1 MARLFI
7 SYRRKDSSGYAQ
19 TLHEDLLQA
28 FPGMEVFRDLE
39 SIAAGED
46 FVDAIERELDR
57 CNVVLV
63 LVGPHWLSMTD
74 AQGKRR
80 LDNPNDP
87 VRMEIARALTR
98 RGVRVIPVL
107 VGGAVMPDAA
117 ELPED
122 LSALGRR
129 NAHEMTDK
137 RWQYDFGELCGVLE
151 KLPGMPMR
159 SAATDSTTQ
168 STANRSA
175 TGDDDLP
182 LPESLKK
189 PVGRVIGAARKVVW
203 GVGIFFTFILI
214 VAVFVGEQEST
225 PEPAPAPAPFV
236 ADDPAPAP
244 VAPVAV
250 ASLPAPAPV
259 PAAPAPEPERDL
271 TGNWTMIDA
280 QGERI
285 PLTLTRQG
293 NDLTLR
299 SPRINVTQHPV
310 WQVYNAVL
318 IQTYGQGVTD
328 IHFEGAGEAHERD
341 VNFALNIFANGNVMI
356 NTGSLSLRVANSSTM
371 TGTLRYNSGE
381 TSVVTLSR
389 SSGAAAN

>member
-63 LVGPHWLSMTD
+63 LIGPHWLSMTD
-74 AQGKRR
+74 AQDKRR

-117 ELPED
+117 ELPEE

-159 SAATDSTTQ
+159 STATDTTVST
-168 STANRSA
+168 NRTV

-182 LPESLKK
+182 LPESFKK
-189 PVGRVIGAARKVVW
+189 PVGRVIGAARKLVW
-203 GVGIFFTFILI
+203 GVGVFFTLIII
-214 VAVFVGEQEST
+214 VAVFVGEEAST
-225 PEPAPAPAPFV
+225 PEPAPAPFV
-236 ADDPAPAP
+236 ADVPAPAP
-244 VAPVAV
+244 AAPVAA
-250 ASLPAPAPV
+250 ASLPAPVA
-259 PAAPAPEPERDL
+259 APEPERDL
-271 TGNWTMIDA
+271 TGNWTMVDA

-328 IHFEGAGEAHERD
+328 IHFEGAGEAHDRD

-356 NTGSLSLRVANSSTM
+356 NAGSLSLRVANSSTM
-371 TGTLRYNSGE
+371 SGMLRYNSGE
-381 TSVVTLSR
+381 TSAVTVSR
-389 SSGAAAN
+389 SHGAAAN

>member
-1 MARLFI
+1 
-7 SYRRKDSSGYAQ
+7 
-19 TLHEDLLQA
+19 
-28 FPGMEVFRDLE
+28 
-39 SIAAGED
+39 
-46 FVDAIERELDR
+46 
-57 CNVVLV
+57 
-63 LVGPHWLSMTD
+63 
-74 AQGKRR
+74 
-80 LDNPNDP
+80 
-87 VRMEIARALTR
+87 
-98 RGVRVIPVL
+98 
-107 VGGAVMPDAA
+107 
-117 ELPED
+117 
-122 LSALGRR
+122 
-129 NAHEMTDK
+129 K

-159 SAATDSTTQ
+159 STATDSATH
-168 STANRSA
+168 STSDRSA

-182 LPESLKK
+182 LPESFRK
-189 PVGRVIGAARKVVW
+189 PVGRVIGAARKFVW
-203 GVGIFFTFILI
+203 GVGIFFTFILV
-214 VAVFVGEQEST
+214 VAVFVGEEETT
-225 PEPAPAPAPFV
+225 PQPAPAPAPFV

-250 ASLPAPAPV
+250 ATLPAPAAPV
-259 PAAPAPEPERDL
+259 PEPEPERDL
-271 TGNWTMIDA
+271 TGNWTMVDA

-328 IHFEGAGEAHERD
+328 VHFEGAGDVYERD

-381 TSVVTLSR
+381 TSVVTVSR

>member
-117 ELPED
+117 ELPEE

-168 STANRSA
+168 SAANRSA

-182 LPESLKK
+182 IPESLKK
-189 PVGRVIGAARKVVW
+189 PVGRVIGAARKFVW
-203 GVGIFFTFILI
+203 GVGIF
-214 VAVFVGEQEST
+214 S
-225 PEPAPAPAPFV
+225 PSSSSSRYSS
-236 ADDPAPAP
+236 
-244 VAPVAV
+244 
-250 ASLPAPAPV
+250 ASRRPLPNLPRRPHHSS
-259 PAAPAPEPERDL
+259 P
-271 TGNWTMIDA
+271 M
-280 QGERI
+280 
-285 PLTLTRQG
+285 TR
-293 NDLTLR
+293 LRHPSRRLR
-299 SPRINVTQHPV
+299 SPACPPPSLPHPRR
-310 WQVYNAVL
+310 NPSA
-318 IQTYGQGVTD
+318 T
-328 IHFEGAGEAHERD
+328 
-341 VNFALNIFANGNVMI
+341 
-356 NTGSLSLRVANSSTM
+356 
-371 TGTLRYNSGE
+371 
-381 TSVVTLSR
+381 
-389 SSGAAAN
+389 

>member
-39 SIAAGED
+39 SIAAGDD

-87 VRMEIARALTR
+87 VRMEIARALKR

-107 VGGAVMPDAA
+107 VGGATMPDAA
-117 ELPED
+117 ELPDD

-159 SAATDSTTQ
+159 STATDTSAHST
-168 STANRSA
+168 SNRSA
-175 TGDDDLP
+175 AADDELP
-182 LPESLKK
+182 LPESIKK
-189 PVGRVIGAARKVVW
+189 PVGRVIGAARKLVW
-203 GVGIFFTFILI
+203 GVGVFFTFIII
-214 VAVFVGEQEST
+214 VAVFVGEEETS
-225 PEPAPAPAPFV
+225 PEPEPPPAPFVSDGPAPAPAAPL
-236 ADDPAPAP
+236 AAANLPAP
-244 VAPVAV
+244 VAP
-250 ASLPAPAPV
+250 APQPQ
-259 PAAPAPEPERDL
+259 RDL
-271 TGNWTMIDA
+271 TGDWTMIDA

-293 NDLTLR
+293 NDLMLR

-341 VNFALNIFANGNVMI
+341 VNFALNIFANGNLMI

-371 TGTLRYNSGE
+371 TGMLRYNSGE
-381 TSVVTLSR
+381 TSVVTVSR
-389 SSGAAAN
+389 TAEAAAD

>member
-39 SIAAGED
+39 SIAAGDD

-87 VRMEIARALTR
+87 VRMEIARALKR

-107 VGGAVMPDAA
+107 VGGATMPDAA

-159 SAATDSTTQ
+159 STATDTSTH
-168 STANRSA
+168 STSNRSA
-175 TGDDDLP
+175 AADDELP
-182 LPESLKK
+182 LPESIKK
-189 PVGRVIGAARKVVW
+189 PVGRVIGAARKLVW
-203 GVGIFFTFILI
+203 GVGVFFTFIII
-214 VAVFVGEQEST
+214 VAVFVGEEETS
-225 PEPAPAPAPFV
+225 PEPEPPPAPFV
-236 ADDPAPAP
+236 SDDPAPAP
-244 VAPVAV
+244 AAPLAAANLPAPVA
-250 ASLPAPAPV
+250 PAPQPQ
-259 PAAPAPEPERDL
+259 RNL

-293 NDLTLR
+293 NDLMLR

-341 VNFALNIFANGNVMI
+341 VNFALNIFANGNLMI

-371 TGTLRYNSGE
+371 TGMLRYNSGE
-381 TSVVTLSR
+381 TSVVTVSR
-389 SSGAAAN
+389 TAEAAAD

>member
-87 VRMEIARALTR
+87 VRIEIARALTR

-117 ELPED
+117 ELPEE

-159 SAATDSTTQ
+159 STATDASTQ
-168 STANRSA
+168 STSNRNA
-175 TGDDDLP
+175 TADDDLP
-182 LPESLKK
+182 LPESFRK
-189 PVGRVIGAARKVVW
+189 PVGRVIGAARKFVW
-203 GVGIFFTFILI
+203 GVGIFFTFIII
-214 VAVFVGEQEST
+214 VAVFVGEEETT
-225 PEPAPAPAPFV
+225 PQPAPAPAPFV

-250 ASLPAPAPV
+250 ASPPA

-271 TGNWTMIDA
+271 TGNWTMVDA

-328 IHFEGAGEAHERD
+328 VHFEGAGEAYERD

-381 TSVVTLSR
+381 TSVVTVSR
-389 SSGAAAN
+389 STGAAAN

>member
-117 ELPED
+117 ELPEE

-159 SAATDSTTQ
+159 STASDSTTH
-168 STANRSA
+168 SSSNKNAA
-175 TGDDDLP
+175 GDDDLP
-182 LPESLKK
+182 LPESFKK
-189 PVGRVIGAARKVVW
+189 PVGRVIGAARKLVW
-203 GVGIFFTFILI
+203 GVGIFFTFII
-214 VAVFVGEQEST
+214 VVAIFVGEEETT
-225 PEPAPAPAPFV
+225 PQPAPAPAPFA

-244 VAPVAV
+244 VAPVAPV
-250 ASLPAPAPV
+250 AVATLPA

-271 TGNWTMIDA
+271 TGNWTMVDA

-328 IHFEGAGEAHERD
+328 IHFEGAGEAYERD

-381 TSVVTLSR
+381 TSVVTVSR

>member
-1 MARLFI
+1 
-7 SYRRKDSSGYAQ
+7 
-19 TLHEDLLQA
+19 
-28 FPGMEVFRDLE
+28 
-39 SIAAGED
+39 
-46 FVDAIERELDR
+46 
-57 CNVVLV
+57 
-63 LVGPHWLSMTD
+63 
-74 AQGKRR
+74 
-80 LDNPNDP
+80 
-87 VRMEIARALTR
+87 MEIARALTR

-117 ELPED
+117 ELPEE

-159 SAATDSTTQ
+159 STASDSTTH
-168 STANRSA
+168 SSSNKNAA
-175 TGDDDLP
+175 GDDDLP
-182 LPESLKK
+182 LPESFKK
-189 PVGRVIGAARKVVW
+189 PVGRVIGAARKLVW
-203 GVGIFFTFILI
+203 GVGIFFTFII
-214 VAVFVGEQEST
+214 VVAIFVGEEETT
-225 PEPAPAPAPFV
+225 PQPAPAPAPFA

-244 VAPVAV
+244 VAPVAPV
-250 ASLPAPAPV
+250 AVATLPA

-271 TGNWTMIDA
+271 TGNWTMVDA

-328 IHFEGAGEAHERD
+328 IHFEGAGEAYERD

-381 TSVVTLSR
+381 TSVVTVSR